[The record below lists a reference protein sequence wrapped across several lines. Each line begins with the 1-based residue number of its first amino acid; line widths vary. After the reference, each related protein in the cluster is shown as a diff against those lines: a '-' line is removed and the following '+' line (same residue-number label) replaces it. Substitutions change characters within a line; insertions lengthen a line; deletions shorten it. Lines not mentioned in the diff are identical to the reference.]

1 MPQNTIIKL
10 ENVTKQYN
18 IVEKREGFKGNII
31 DLFFPK
37 KQSVSAVK
45 NISFHISEGE
55 ILGYIGENGAGKS
68 TTIKMICGV
77 LKCNSGTIWVDGKDI
92 NKYRKKDYKTLGVV
106 FGQKSQLWW
115 DLAVIES
122 LKLLSKIY
130 DVEHEEF
137 ENRLHILQQHLEIED
152 LLNKPVRKLS
162 LGQRVLC
169 DFAAIYIYKPKIV
182 ILDEPTIGID
192 VSIKK
197 KIRNFI
203 KYMNDEGVTFLL
215 TTHDLNEIEEL
226 CSRVV
231 VLNKGE
237 LIFDGELAELKK
249 CSDLMGELRVDFT
262 VDISQNELQEYI
274 CDKAVSIHKI
284 NEKAYLLTFDKKEV
298 KYNVLISKLTHRYD
312 ILDLRMLDVSIDK
325 IVQRIYEEST

>member
-1 MPQNTIIKL
+1 MSKNTIIKL
-10 ENVTKQYN
+10 ENVTKKYN
-18 IVEKREGFKGNII
+18 IIEKREGLKGNII

-37 KQSVSAVK
+37 KRCVTAIN
-45 NISFHISEGE
+45 NISFSISEGE
-55 ILGYIGENGAGKS
+55 TLGYIGENGAGKS

-77 LKCNSGTIWVDGKDI
+77 LKSNSGTIWVNGKDI
-92 NKYRKKDYKTLGVV
+92 NKYKKSDYKNLGVV

-122 LKLLSKIY
+122 LKLLAEIY
-130 DVEHEEF
+130 DINHTEF
-137 ENRLHILQQHLEIED
+137 ENRLNILKQYLEIEN

-192 VSIKK
+192 VSIKQ

-203 KYMNDEGVTFLL
+203 KYMNNEGITFLL

-237 LIFDGELAELKK
+237 LIFDGNIVELKK
-249 CSDLMGELRVDFT
+249 CSDSIGELRIDFT
-262 VDISQNELQEYI
+262 FNISQDELQECI
-274 CDKAVSIHKI
+274 CDEAVSINKI
-284 NEKAYLLTFDKKEV
+284 SEKTYLLNFDKTKV
-298 KYNVLISKLTHRYD
+298 KYNVLISKLTHKYE

-325 IVQRIYEEST
+325 IVQRIYEGSV